1 MRSNPHAHD
10 GCMIS
15 TPTDR
20 SRRSTRPRATSPAP
34 GNFPAIVRPPGLPR
48 ATSPQEVR
56 EPEHHH
62 LPAWVRR
69 AFGQARPILA
79 DQLSAL
85 TGDARTQLE
94 RGIDDVTSRINEGK
108 FSQAFNYPQLISR
121 GEELYRQQRREQA
134 EAARIKRSLEAS
146 RRQAQDALRDGTG
159 RLTPEVSAR
168 LSKAL
173 RAAEDVEAIK
183 TIEADVRQA
192 LDSARSVEER
202 RREREISRTKSRIQ
216 KTATTSGP
224 AEDWQD
230 VLRRLQEQMTAE
242 ESA

>member
-1 MRSNPHAHD
+1 
-10 GCMIS
+10 MIS
-15 TPTDR
+15 TPTER
-20 SRRSTRPRATSPAP
+20 KRRSAGPRATAAAPA
-34 GNFPAIVRPPGLPR
+34 NFPAIIRPPGLPR
-48 ATSPQEVR
+48 ATSPQDVR

-85 TGDARTQLE
+85 TGDARAQLE

-108 FSQAFNYPQLISR
+108 FSQAFNYPQLISH
-121 GEELYRQQRREQA
+121 GEELYRLQRREQA
-134 EAARIKRSLEAS
+134 EAARVQRSVESS
-146 RRQAQDALRDGTG
+146 RRHAQDALRDGAG

-168 LSKAL
+168 LNKAL
-173 RAAEDVEAIK
+173 RAAVDVEAIK
-183 TIEADVRQA
+183 AIEADMRQA
-192 LDSARSVEER
+192 LDSARGVEER
-202 RREREISRTKSRIQ
+202 RREREISRTKTRIQ
-216 KTATTSGP
+216 KTAATSEP

-230 VLRRLQEQMTAE
+230 VLRRLQEQMSAE